1 MRTYKTTQYL
11 APLDEWYRVN
21 KLKFTPTQVEK
32 YDVLYDNVLEMEDE
46 ENDNDLQARVKKLN
60 DYVETI
66 KQSWPSEE

>member
-46 ENDNDLQARVKKLN
+46 ENDNDLQVRVKKLN

-66 KQSWPSEE
+66 KQSWLNEE

>member
-66 KQSWPSEE
+66 KQSWPNEE

>member
-21 KLKFTPTQVEK
+21 KLRFTPTQVEK

-46 ENDNDLQARVKKLN
+46 ENDNDLQVRVKKLN

-66 KQSWPSEE
+66 KQSWPNEE

>member
-21 KLKFTPTQVEK
+21 KLKFTQTQIEK

-46 ENDNDLQARVKKLN
+46 IDDSDLMTRVQKLN
-60 DYVETI
+60 NYVETI
-66 KQSWPSEE
+66 KQTWTEEE

>member
-21 KLKFTPTQVEK
+21 KLKFTQTQIER

-46 ENDNDLQARVKKLN
+46 IDDSDLMMRVQKLN

-66 KQSWPSEE
+66 KQTWTEEE